1 MIIPYMGFIV
11 QGKELWRAL
20 FTRTQR
26 RLLGLLYGHPERS
39 YYANEIVRL
48 AGVGTGAVQRELSN
62 LAAAG
67 ILSVRRVG
75 NQKHFQANPECPF
88 YPELRSMVVK
98 TLGALSILRSAARSL
113 PGDVELALAHGPGVT
128 GAGPA
133 QAPIE
138 LLLVGTGILRAA
150 AEQVLGAAARELGR
164 ELQLVILR
172 PDRFRS
178 LLDSGDT
185 RLRELLAEPRVV
197 LVGDLEDYD
206 G

>member
-1 MIIPYMGFIV
+1 MGIIV
-11 QGKELWRAL
+11 QGKELWKAL

-48 AGVGTGAVQRELSN
+48 AGVGTGAVQRELAN
-62 LAAAG
+62 FVAAG
-67 ILSVRRVG
+67 ILSVRRMG

-98 TLGALSILRSAARSL
+98 TFGAWSIMRAAARSL
-113 PGDVELALAHGPGVT
+113 PGDVALVLAHGPGVT

-138 LLLVGTGILRAA
+138 LLLVASGIQRAE
-150 AEQVLGAAARELGR
+150 AERTLGEAARQLGR
-164 ELQLVILR
+164 ELQLTILR

-178 LLDSGDT
+178 LLDAGDA
-185 RLRELLAEPRVV
+185 RLRELLAEPRVA
-197 LVGDLEDYD
+197 LAGDLENFDS
-206 G
+206 